1 VANSA
6 RVGLFKSVGAL
17 AEWLPERVDV
27 WVGSHVAALIGRR
40 KSRARSNLRTNLTH
54 ALAAHDWPSAKGL
67 DDKLVDRFVD
77 RAFSSYGQY
86 WAESAKL
93 PAIRRSEIYDRFR
106 IAEGLEHLEESKAR
120 GLGTILALPHIGSW
134 EWGGS
139 FMSQLGLGMTCVAE
153 ELDPPALFEWFKE
166 KREAIGIKIE
176 PLDAHAGT
184 VLLQTL
190 KEGGTVGL
198 LCDRDIQHNGIEV
211 DFFGERVTIPGG
223 PATLAL
229 RTGATLVAAACYMGP
244 GRDHFAVVTAPI
256 EAVREGR
263 LRDDVTRVTQMVANE
278 LEGLIR
284 RAPEQWHVLQPR
296 FGVQ

>member
-1 VANSA
+1 MARSA
-6 RVGLFKSVGAL
+6 RVALFKAVGSL
-17 AEWLPERVDV
+17 AEALPEKVDV
-27 WVGSHVAALIGRR
+27 WLGSHLAATIGRR
-40 KSRARSNLRTNLTH
+40 NNSSRSNLRVNLSH
-54 ALAAHDWPSAKGL
+54 ALVSVENPTVALEKEL
-67 DDKLVDRFVD
+67 LDRFVD

-93 PAIRRSEIYDRFR
+93 PALSRATIYDRFR
-106 IAEGLEHLEESKAR
+106 IAEGLEHLQESKQR
-120 GLGTILALPHIGSW
+120 GLGTVIALPHIGSW

-153 ELDPPALFEWFKE
+153 ELEPPELFAWFKE
-166 KREAIGIKIE
+166 KRESIGITIE

-190 KEGGTVGL
+190 KDGGTVGL
-198 LCDRDIQHNGIEV
+198 LCDRDVQDNGLEV
-211 DFFGERVTIPGG
+211 DFFGERVTIPAG

-229 RTGATLVAAACYMGP
+229 RTGATLVAAACYVGP
-244 GRDHFAVVTAPI
+244 GRDHFAVVTPPI
-256 EAVREGR
+256 EAVRQGR
-263 LRDDVTRVTQMVANE
+263 LREDVTRVTQALARE

-296 FGVQ
+296 FAHA

>member
-1 VANSA
+1 M
-6 RVGLFKSVGAL
+6 RVRLFTSVGAV
-17 AEWLPERVDV
+17 AESLPERVDV
-27 WVGSHVAALIGRR
+27 WVGRHVAMAIGRR
-40 KSRARSNLRTNLTH
+40 KSNSRSNLRDNVCH
-54 ALAAHDWPSAKGL
+54 ALFVSGSARA
-67 DDKLVDRFVD
+67 DDTDEELVDRFVD

-93 PAIRRSEIYDRFR
+93 PGISRQGIYDRFR
-106 IAEGLEHLEESKAR
+106 IAEGLEHLQESKAR
-120 GLGTILALPHIGSW
+120 GQGTIIALPHIGSW

-153 ELDPPALFEWFKE
+153 ELEPPALFEWFKQ
-166 KREAIGIKIE
+166 KRESIGIMIE

-190 KEGGTVGL
+190 KGGGTVGL
-198 LCDRDIQHNGIEV
+198 LCDRDIQDNGIEV
-211 DFFGERVTIPGG
+211 DFFAERVTIPGG

-244 GRDHFAVVTAPI
+244 GEDHFAVVTPPI
-256 EAVREGR
+256 AATREGR
-263 LRDDVTRVTQMVANE
+263 LRDDVTRVTQLIANE

-296 FGVQ
+296 FARA

>member
-1 VANSA
+1 MTRSA
-6 RVGLFKSVGAL
+6 RVTLFKSVGAL
-17 AEWLPERVDV
+17 AEALPEKVDV
-27 WVGSHVAALIGRR
+27 WVGAHVAATIGRR
-40 KSRARSNLRTNLTH
+40 KSVSRDNLRDNVAH
-54 ALAAHDWPSAKGL
+54 ALVSHDVASPPL
-67 DDKLVDRFVD
+67 EDELLDRFVD

-93 PAIRRSEIYDRFR
+93 PAIDRRVIYDRFR
-106 IAEGLEHLEESKAR
+106 IAEGQEHLEESKAK
-120 GLGTILALPHIGSW
+120 GLGTVVALPHIGSW

-139 FMSQLGLGMTCVAE
+139 YMSQLGLGMTCVAE
-153 ELDPPALFEWFKE
+153 ELEPPELFLWFKE
-166 KREAIGIKIE
+166 KRESIGIKIE

-198 LCDRDIQHNGIEV
+198 LCDRDIQNNGIEV
-211 DFFGERVTIPGG
+211 DFFGERVRIPGG

-229 RTGATLVAAACYMGP
+229 RTGATLVAAACYAGP
-244 GRDHFAVVTAPI
+244 GRDHFAVVTPPI
-256 EAVREGR
+256 EAARLGR
-263 LRDDVTRVTQMVANE
+263 LRDDVTRVTQSVARE

-296 FGVQ
+296 FETT